1 MNLNNQKQPPQNETD
16 DDQQDR
22 SSIAASTEQLPILEE
37 SSVSDSE
44 SGSRS
49 ESPNRPT
56 FKRGHS
62 VEEFQAISKEIGQAM
77 VKSLHEARQEEVSS
91 DRKPWQNSPQSQR
104 MVKELVSNLRKQTS
118 PEGQASDSR
127 EPPQTAPQWTEAKT
141 ERYLRAMREGDK
153 ARIRK
158 RLGLPPDTTEEHKPE
173 SPSPNTSSKD
183 SSVFGSK
190 KISPES
196 RAIGEELVRNL
207 RKQTL
212 QDDRREISEM
222 NQQINGNNVDE
233 VGRLLAAARF
243 AAERHTEQ
251 RRKGAKAEP
260 YINHPLA
267 VADILRSVGG
277 VEDAD
282 ILIAALLHD
291 TVEDTETTPVE
302 LEDRFGKRVR
312 ALVEEVTDDKS
323 LPKARRKELQIE
335 HAPHLSPGAQQIKL
349 ADKTTNVSD
358 VAFNHAPDWTLER
371 RREYLV
377 WSEAVV
383 KGLRGC
389 NEKLE
394 ANFDRV
400 VGMAWAKLNEEGAS

>member
-1 MNLNNQKQPPQNETD
+1 MNLNNQKQQTQKKTD
-16 DDQQDR
+16 GDRPDR

-37 SSVSDSE
+37 SSASIIE
-44 SGSRS
+44 SKASKPLS
-49 ESPNRPT
+49 RPT
-56 FKRGHS
+56 FKRELS
-62 VEEFQAISKEIGQAM
+62 DAEFKQAAKRITTGMIESI
-77 VKSLHEARQEEVSS
+77 HEA
-91 DRKPWQNSPQSQR
+91 
-104 MVKELVSNLRKQTS
+104 KEN
-118 PEGQASDSR
+118 
-127 EPPQTAPQWTEAKT
+127 
-141 ERYLRAMREGDK
+141 M
-153 ARIRK
+153 
-158 RLGLPPDTTEEHKPE
+158 
-173 SPSPNTSSKD
+173 N
-183 SSVFGSK
+183 
-190 KISPES
+190 
-196 RAIGEELVRNL
+196 
-207 RKQTL
+207 
-212 QDDRREISEM
+212 
-222 NQQINGNNVDE
+222 NQQINENNADE

-251 RRKGAKAEP
+251 RRKGAQAEP

-267 VADILRSVGG
+267 VADILRNVGG
-277 VEDAD
+277 VGDVD
-282 ILIAALLHD
+282 ILISALLHD
-291 TVEDTETTPVE
+291 TIEDTETTPAE

-312 ALVEEVTDDKS
+312 ALVEEVTDDKN
-323 LPKARRKELQIE
+323 LPKPRRKELQIE

-400 VGMAWAKLNEEGAS
+400 VGMAWAKLNEDAS